1 MRDPVQV
8 EHVHQIP
15 GRGTVLTGRAERGK
29 CKVGQEMEI
38 VGQNREAYLGKIF
51 KI

>member
-1 MRDPVQV
+1 MYKLRNNCQV

-15 GRGTVLTGRAERGK
+15 GRGVVLTGRAERGK

-38 VGQNREAYLGKIF
+38 LGQNR
-51 KI
+51 